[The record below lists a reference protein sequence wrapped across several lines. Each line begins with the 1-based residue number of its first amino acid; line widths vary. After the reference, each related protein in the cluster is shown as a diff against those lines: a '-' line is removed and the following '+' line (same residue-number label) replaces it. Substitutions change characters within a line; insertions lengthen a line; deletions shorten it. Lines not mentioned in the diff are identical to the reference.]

1 MWMAS
6 LYQTMVDC
14 LGLEQSGA
22 TLTLGQMCARCLV
35 VLLVGLLA
43 GRLADRRAIGAN
55 AAFDVMLG
63 VVLGSVLSRGI
74 NGQAAFFPTLGV
86 SLFLVLLHRIFA
98 RLACTSHTVSWM
110 LKGRA
115 SLLIKNGVADERE
128 MRRNDITMDDLIEN
142 LRMNGN
148 VTNVSDVR
156 EAWFERGGK
165 ISVVPRDEAA
175 GSS

>member
-1 MWMAS
+1 
-6 LYQTMVDC
+6 MVDC
-14 LGLEQSGA
+14 LGLDESSA
-22 TLTLGQMCARCLV
+22 DLTLGQMCARCV
-35 VLLVGLLA
+35 IVLFVALLA

-55 AAFDVMLG
+55 AAFDVMMG

-74 NGQAAFFPTLGV
+74 NGQAAFFPSLGV
-86 SLFLVLLHRIFA
+86 SVFFVLLHRLLA
-98 RLACTSHTVSWM
+98 RLACCSHVVSCL

-115 SLLIKNGVADERE
+115 ALVVKDGVADERE

-148 VTNVSDVR
+148 VRDVSEVK

-165 ISVVPRDEAA
+165 ISVIRRD
-175 GSS
+175 SR

>member
-1 MWMAS
+1 
-6 LYQTMVDC
+6 MVDC
-14 LGLEQSGA
+14 LGLDQSGA
-22 TLTLGQMCARCLV
+22 NLTLGQMCARCFI
-35 VLLVGLLA
+35 VLLVGLFA

-74 NGQAAFFPTLGV
+74 NGQAAFFPSLGV
-86 SLFLVLLHRIFA
+86 SLFLVLLHRVFA
-98 RLACTSHTVSWM
+98 RFACVSHTMSCL

-115 SLLIKNGVADERE
+115 SLLIKNGVPNERE

-142 LRMNGN
+142 IRMNGN
-148 VTNVSDVR
+148 VGQVSDVK

-165 ISVVPRDEAA
+165 ISVVLHDSAE
-175 GSS
+175 GS

>member
-1 MWMAS
+1 
-6 LYQTMVDC
+6 MVDC
-14 LGLEQSGA
+14 LGLDQSGA
-22 TLTLGQMCARCLV
+22 DLTFGQMCARCV
-35 VLLVGLLA
+35 IVLFVAVFA

-74 NGQAAFFPTLGV
+74 NGQAAFFPSLGV
-86 SLFLVLLHRIFA
+86 SLFFVLLHRMFA
-98 RLACTSHTVSWM
+98 RLACSSHTVSCL

-115 SLLIKNGVADERE
+115 SLLVKDGIPDERE

-148 VTNVSDVR
+148 VGDVR
-156 EAWFERGGK
+156 RVKEAWFERGGK
-165 ISVVPRDEAA
+165 ISVIRGGAEE
-175 GSS
+175 S